1 MKLVFL
7 IYVLIYVVTLICCY
21 IYNYRYNKGF
31 NGDEGVTI
39 REILGLDDG
48 SHIFQHIPFLNT
60 AICMYIGFSF
70 IERKIHK
77 YIDKF
82 LNIKIK

>member
-7 IYVLIYVVTLICCY
+7 IYVLIYVATLTCCY
-21 IYNYRYNKGF
+21 IYNYRYNK
-31 NGDEGVTI
+31 NYNEDGVSI
-39 REILGLDDG
+39 KEILGLDDG
-48 SHIFQHIPFLNT
+48 SHVFQHIPVLNT
-60 AICMYIGFSF
+60 AVCICVGLGF
-70 IERKIHK
+70 IERKFHK